1 LRPIRL
7 TPALLGC
14 ALLLCS
20 LAHHAAAE
28 AQPGKARVY
37 LYLAGPGVF
46 LPDAEAHGERRKA
59 RLAELSAEAD
69 WPFTLVGLYPL
80 DNSMPD
86 FAADRATGLAIYH
99 ANMAQIRKAHGV
111 LANMVRFRSPS
122 MDVGTAFEMGA
133 ARGLGK
139 PVFGF
144 YDAAP
149 FYGEAEAPGLY
160 PARVSRYYGLDDAL
174 PARDP
179 DGLTVE
185 NFAMSDN
192 LMMIGALDDAG
203 YGVAGDFDEAVAR
216 AAAWFLA
223 HPEAYSGR

>member
-1 LRPIRL
+1 MRDPRRL
-7 TPALLGC
+7 SARLWCAAILCCTALT
-14 ALLLCS
+14 
-20 LAHHAAAE
+20 AAAGE
-28 AQPGKARVY
+28 APGKPEVY

-46 LPDAEAHGERRKA
+46 LPDAEAHGDRRKA
-59 RLAELSAEAD
+59 RLAQLSAEAD

-80 DNSMPD
+80 DNSIPD
-86 FAADRATGLAIYH
+86 FAPDRRTGIAIYH
-99 ANMAQIRKAHGV
+99 ANMRQIRAAHGV

-122 MDVGTAFEMGA
+122 MDVGTAFEMGV

-144 YDAAP
+144 YDAEP
-149 FYGEAEAPGLY
+149 FYGQAETPGFY
-160 PARVSRYYGLDDAL
+160 AARLSRFYGLDDAY
-174 PARDP
+174 PERDL

-185 NFAMSDN
+185 NFQMSDN

-203 YGVAGDFDEAVAR
+203 YGVAADFDLAVAH